1 MDTYLGGWTKMSSLH
16 DTSQFGL
23 GQNKS
28 TTHKLHEKWLDQLV
42 PDRLFIE
49 LNLALNKQ
57 TG

>member
-1 MDTYLGGWTKMSSLH
+1 MTPVNLGWVKTKVR
-16 DTSQFGL
+16 
-23 GQNKS
+23 
-28 TTHKLHEKWLDQLV
+28 HKLHEKWLDQLE